1 MPLRFARSDIG
12 RGGNHKKTIR
22 STSSKRSSICKPTWW
37 SCCSQ
42 CLRVR
47 ITDFEIMKTYRDFP
61 GNVLNGTI
69 GKQMV
74 DTLVESTSNVEVQQC
89 LLSYFS
95 TFHPFYF
102 HVSQHFLN
110 TFIFSF
116 LDSCALKSFLFLPT
130 LSLKSDWSQIKGGCL
145 QLILNYFKLFLLLPG
160 EEVRNLRPSTLCQ
173 PTHRPIYPIHQY
185 IPIYTIY
192 PRPPFI
198 NPHTDQ
204 YIPCQPFVHPLS
216 THTRTNV
223 SCVNHKP
230 IYPASASS
238 MPLDV

>member
-1 MPLRFARSDIG
+1 MRLRFARSNIG
-12 RGGNHKKTIR
+12 RRGDHIKTIR

-160 EEVRNLRPSTLCQ
+160 EEVRNLRP
-173 PTHRPIYPIHQY
+173 
-185 IPIYTIY
+185 
-192 PRPPFI
+192 
-198 NPHTDQ
+198 
-204 YIPCQPFVHPLS
+204 VHPLS
-216 THTRTNV
+216 THTQTNI
-223 SCVNHKP
+223 SHPP
-230 IYPASASS
+230 IYPNLYNISPSTLCQPAHRPIYPVSTLCPPFVNPHKDQCILCQPQTHLSWFSVKHASI
-238 MPLDV
+238 

>member
-1 MPLRFARSDIG
+1 MRLRFARSNIG

-95 TFHPFYF
+95 TFYPFYF

-130 LSLKSDWSQIKGGCL
+130 LSLKSVWSQIKGGCL

-160 EEVRNLRPSTLCQ
+160 EEVRNLRPV
-173 PTHRPIYPIHQY
+173 
-185 IPIYTIY
+185 
-192 PRPPFI
+192 
-198 NPHTDQ
+198 N
-204 YIPCQPFVHPLS
+204 PLS
-216 THTRTNV
+216 THTQTNI
-223 SCVNHKP
+223 SHPP
-230 IYPASASS
+230 IYPNLYNISPSTLCHPARRPIYPPCQPQTHLSCFSIKHASRYLMLANDPSFIS
-238 MPLDV
+238 LPVHT

>member
-1 MPLRFARSDIG
+1 
-12 RGGNHKKTIR
+12 
-22 STSSKRSSICKPTWW
+22 
-37 SCCSQ
+37 
-42 CLRVR
+42 
-47 ITDFEIMKTYRDFP
+47 
-61 GNVLNGTI
+61 
-69 GKQMV
+69 MV

-89 LLSYFS
+89 LHSYFS
-95 TFHPFYF
+95 TFHPFHC

-160 EEVRNLRPSTLCQ
+160 EEVRNLRPVNPLSTHTQTNISHPPIYPNLYNISPSTLYQ
-173 PTHRPIYPIHQY
+173 PAHRPIY
-185 IPIYTIY
+185 
-192 PRPPFI
+192 
-198 NPHTDQ
+198 
-204 YIPCQPFVHPLS
+204 PFVHPLS

-230 IYPASASS
+230 IYPGLASS
-238 MPLDV
+238 MPLFDVG

>member
-1 MPLRFARSDIG
+1 MRLRFARSNIG
-12 RGGNHKKTIR
+12 RERNHKKIIR

-160 EEVRNLRPSTLCQ
+160 EEVRNLRP
-173 PTHRPIYPIHQY
+173 
-185 IPIYTIY
+185 
-192 PRPPFI
+192 
-198 NPHTDQ
+198 NN
-204 YIPCQPFVHPLS
+204 PLS
-216 THTRTNV
+216 THT
-223 SCVNHKP
+223 
-230 IYPASASS
+230 
-238 MPLDV
+238 